1 MGNIMTLKQLIDAI
15 DLYFSD
21 AHCDNEKIQAL
32 NQLKICLHK
41 HCPFNKEPVDCVIW
55 VKSDRV
61 VANDYNPNVM
71 APAEKR
77 LLKHS
82 IEKDGFTQPIVVCQ
96 QKEKY
101 LVVDG
106 FHRHLLGKN
115 QANIGKRL
123 QGYLPVTCVHI
134 DDKEKAGR
142 IATTIRHNRAR
153 GKHQIAS
160 MADIV
165 RELSHLGWDNPRIS
179 LKLGMDEDEVLRLKQ
194 ISGIT
199 ELFCDDEYS
208 QAWTV
213 K

>member
-1 MGNIMTLKQLIDAI
+1 MTLNQLIDAI

-21 AHCDNEKIQAL
+21 EHCDNEKIQAL

-41 HCPFNKEPVDCVIW
+41 HSPFNKEPVDCVIW
-55 VKSDRV
+55 VKSDIV
-61 VANDYNPNVM
+61 AANDYNPNVM

-77 LLKHS
+77 LLKYS

-101 LVVDG
+101 LVIDG
-106 FHRHLLGKN
+106 FHRHLLGKT
-115 QANIGKRL
+115 QANIRKRL
-123 QGYLPVTCVHI
+123 QGFLPVTCVHI
-134 DDKEKAGR
+134 NNKEKAGQ

-153 GKHQIAS
+153 GKHLIAS
-160 MADIV
+160 MSDIV
-165 RELSHLGWDNPRIS
+165 RDLSHLGWNNSQIS
-179 LKLGMDEDEVLRLKQ
+179 LELGMDEDEVLRLKQ

-199 ELFCDDEYS
+199 ELFCDAEYS
-208 QAWTV
+208 LAWTV